1 MYSHETSQLKDTVY
15 VLNFSNTNVLVKKIP
30 YLSVLRLFE
39 INVGI
44 KLPFY
49 TLQVFTL
56 NYERKSLM
64 VRVSRA
70 LKYMYL
76 NSSFYKT
83 LESKTLK
90 LENIG
95 NATFGFPLV
104 HWAIGNIKIIRA

>member
-1 MYSHETSQLKDTVY
+1 M
-15 VLNFSNTNVLVKKIP
+15 
-30 YLSVLRLFE
+30 SVLRLFE

-70 LKYMYL
+70 LKLIYL
-76 NSSFYKT
+76 NSLFYKT

-95 NATFGFPLV
+95 NVTLGFPRD
-104 HWAIGNIKIIRA
+104 HWAFVNIKIIRT